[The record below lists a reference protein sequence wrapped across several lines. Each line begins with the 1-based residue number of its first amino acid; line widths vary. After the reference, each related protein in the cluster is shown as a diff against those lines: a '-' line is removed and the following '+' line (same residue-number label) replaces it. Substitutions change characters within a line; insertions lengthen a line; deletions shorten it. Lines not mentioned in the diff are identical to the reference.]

1 MAHKHRQFSSLKK
14 QPLSC
19 VLEMTSA
26 TMPSLEALSFLRTLL
41 AGDRAIP
48 QNVAS
53 PAFPSPNPPLGAA
66 APGRA
71 WRGPTP
77 SPRPDRD
84 LSPRPQPDAVTQL
97 PVLHRGRGVGCADTP
112 VGRVSTPPAAALA
125 VSQQQG
131 KGPSTQDPMRASA
144 ARTKSGSG
152 GTAQPLE
159 PPALRGVGGWGA
171 DRGGFLP
178 QTGLTQL
185 RAPSPPSSGG
195 NRENESCRS

>member
-19 VLEMTSA
+19 VLEMASA
-26 TMPSLEALSFLRTLL
+26 TMPNLEDLSFLRSLL
-41 AGDRAIP
+41 AGDRAVP
-48 QNVAS
+48 RNVAS
-53 PAFPSPNPPLGAA
+53 PALPSPSPPLGAA

-71 WRGPTP
+71 WWGPTP

-97 PVLHRGRGVGCADTP
+97 PVLQGGRGVRCADTP
-112 VGRVSTPPAAALA
+112 VGRVSTRPTAALA
-125 VSQQQG
+125 PSQQQG

-144 ARTKSGSG
+144 TGTRSGSG
-152 GTAQPLE
+152 GKAQPLE

-178 QTGLTQL
+178 QTGLTRL
-185 RAPSPPSSGG
+185 KAPSPPSSGG
-195 NRENESCRS
+195 NRENESCKS